1 MKGTA
6 PPRSE
11 PQRTANVARRAL
23 LLGGLTLAL
32 GAAVLGARALTA
44 FPPDTKPE
52 GAYLRIARNI
62 TLNDPAS
69 CFAYLE
75 DRAQHAAFTLRDY
88 RARASALVRTS
99 YPEPERTKLLTTFQ
113 AEAEAAD
120 GLAVW
125 LLVAKERGFVTRLRR
140 DLSGIAKLE
149 VVGDRATIETA
160 LGTRYTFRRRDNG
173 IWGLTLFTAEL
184 EAEAE
189 RAARDFAVI
198 EQAAADYAKGR

>member
-11 PQRTANVARRAL
+11 PQRNATLARRAL
-23 LLGGLTLAL
+23 LLGGLVVAVALAI
-32 GAAVLGARALTA
+32 LGARALVA
-44 FPPDTKPE
+44 FPPDTTPE
-52 GAYLRIARNI
+52 GAYLRIARSV
-62 TLNDPAS
+62 TMNDPAS

-88 RARASALVRTS
+88 RARASALVAAS
-99 YPEPERTKLLTTFQ
+99 YPEPERSKLLASF
-113 AEAEAAD
+113 EAEANAAD
-120 GLAVW
+120 GVAVW

-189 RAARDFAVI
+189 RAARDFSVI